1 MTYKLIETRPME
13 RTLRTQRTTESR
25 QSTYGPRS
33 LLTPL
38 VWPAEQKN
46 VHDVDEDV
54 IKAGEHDA
62 DA

>member
-1 MTYKLIETRPME
+1 ME